1 MFNPLAAIVAK
12 QSKMASRFRNANAT
26 NPARAM
32 DPIILGLSR
41 GPVFTRL
48 VAKRILIEASPNLF
62 YLDEVRAQIHTTGRR
77 TIALIFWAV
86 ILVVLVA
93 YLYLTK

>member
-1 MFNPLAAIVAK
+1 MQMLPNLHGQWIQLFW
-12 QSKMASRFRNANAT
+12 
-26 NPARAM
+26 
-32 DPIILGLSR
+32 GLSR
-41 GPVFTRL
+41 GPVFMRL

-62 YLDEVRAQIHTTGRR
+62 YLDEVRAQIHATGRR
-77 TIALIFWAV
+77 TIALVLWAV